1 MTRALSHWTPLL
13 IATLLV
19 VSGLGVGSTEAW
31 AQRIP
36 QVTQGAAA
44 APLGQ
49 NRPAS
54 AETMPDAF
62 EDVGITERLGE
73 AVPLDIPLVNAAGET
88 TVLRDYLGTGKPV

>member
-1 MTRALSHWTPLL
+1 MPRVLPHWTPLL

-19 VSGLGVGSTEAW
+19 VSGIGVGSTDAQ
-31 AQRIP
+31 AQRFP

-49 NRPAS
+49 NLPSS

-62 EDVGITERLGE
+62 ADVGITERLGE
-73 AVPLDIPLVNAAGET
+73 AVPLDIPLVNADGET
-88 TVLRDYLGTGKPV
+88 TMLRDYLG